1 MQNLT
6 EYIFFILFSYLIR
19 ISGLWLSRRFASFL
33 AVIFFYLIPIR
44 KKTVISNLTYSF
56 PDYSKKRINEIAFKC
71 YKSFSITLIE
81 LLAIPWLSRE
91 QMKKM
96 IECRN
101 TDLIVDRFN
110 ENKGVILLSAH
121 FGNWEYIALS
131 VSLQIGLPFSVVVK
145 PQRNP
150 YVTKWLE
157 NVRTKWINKII
168 PSGISI
174 RQVYKELLDKNI
186 VAMVA
191 DQRGP
196 KEGIKMDFMGRPA
209 YFFSGPAMLAIKTG
223 APLLYGIP
231 VRQKDYSYKAEI
243 YEVSKDNLPEHEE
256 QKVFELT
263 RRQKE
268 YLEEIIKSYPEQ
280 WLWMHK
286 RWKY

>member
-6 EYIFFILFSYLIR
+6 EYIFFIFFSYLVR
-19 ISGLWLSRRFASFL
+19 ISGLWISRRFASFL

-81 LLAIPWLSRE
+81 LLAVPWLSRDK
-91 QMKKM
+91 MRKM

-101 TDLIVDRFN
+101 ADLIVDRFN

-196 KEGIKMDFMGRPA
+196 KEGIKLDFMGRPA
-209 YFFSGPAMLAIKTG
+209 YFFSGPAILSIKTG

-243 YEVSKDNLPEHEE
+243 YEINKDNLPEDEE
-256 QKVFELT
+256 EKVVELT

-268 YLEEIIKSYPEQ
+268 YLEEIINKHPEQ
-280 WLWMHK
+280 WFWMHK

>member
-1 MQNLT
+1 LQNLT
-6 EYIFFILFSYLIR
+6 EYIIFIFFSYLVR
-19 ISGLWLSRRFASFL
+19 ISGLRIARRFSYLL
-33 AVIFFYLIPIR
+33 AVFFFYLIPIR
-44 KKTVISNLTYSF
+44 KKTVITNLAHSF
-56 PDYSKKRINEIAFKC
+56 PDYSRNRIKEIAFSC

-81 LLAIPWLSRE
+81 LLAIPWLSRD
-91 QMKKM
+91 QMMKM

-101 TDLIVDRFN
+101 TDLIVDRYS

-174 RQVYKELLDKNI
+174 RQVYKELIDKNI

-209 YFFSGPAMLAIKTG
+209 YFFSGPAMLALKTG

-231 VRQKDYSYKAEI
+231 IRQKDYSYKAEI
-243 YEVSKDNLPEHEE
+243 YEVSKDNLPEDEE
-256 QKVFELT
+256 EKIVELT

-268 YLEEIIKSYPEQ
+268 YLEKIINQYPEQ
-280 WLWMHK
+280 WFWMHK

>member
-1 MQNLT
+1 M
-6 EYIFFILFSYLIR
+6 
-19 ISGLWLSRRFASFL
+19 
-33 AVIFFYLIPIR
+33 
-44 KKTVISNLTYSF
+44 
-56 PDYSKKRINEIAFKC
+56 
-71 YKSFSITLIE
+71 
-81 LLAIPWLSRE
+81 
-91 QMKKM
+91 MKM
-96 IECRN
+96 IECLN
-101 TDLIVDRFN
+101 SDLIVNRYRD
-110 ENKGVILLSAH
+110 NKGVILLSAH

-174 RQVYKELLDKNI
+174 RQVYKELLGKNI

-243 YEVSKDNLPEHEE
+243 YEVSKDNLPEDEE
-256 QKVFELT
+256 EKVIELT

-268 YLEEIIKSYPEQ
+268 YLEEIITRYPEQ
-280 WLWMHK
+280 WFWMHK